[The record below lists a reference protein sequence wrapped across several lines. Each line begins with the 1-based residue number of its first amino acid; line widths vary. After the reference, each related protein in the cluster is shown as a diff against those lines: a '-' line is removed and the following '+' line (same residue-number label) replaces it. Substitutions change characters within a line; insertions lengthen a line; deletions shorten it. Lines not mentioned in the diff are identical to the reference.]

1 MTKFS
6 LLAVMAAIG
15 FTAAAHAESTTY
27 ALDPS
32 HSFATFEIGHFGT
45 STNRGRFNK
54 TSGTVTLDKAA
65 KTGALDV
72 TVDTTSLD
80 TGTAAF
86 TKHISSDEIL
96 NVAAFPTAHLVAN
109 KFVFSADGK
118 VTEIDGSLTLLGKT
132 NPVVLKA
139 QNYNCYMNPM
149 VKREVCGG
157 DFDTTIVRSQYGV
170 SYGLNYGFPDAMH
183 LIIQVE
189 AVKQ

>member
-1 MTKFS
+1 MKNIS
-6 LLAVMAAIG
+6 LLAVVAALG
-15 FTAAAHAESTTY
+15 FTAAAHAESSTY
-27 ALDPS
+27 AIDPS
-32 HSFATFEIGHFGT
+32 HTFASFEISHFGT

-54 TSGTVTLDKAA
+54 TIGTVTLDKAA
-65 KTGALDV
+65 KTGSLDV

-80 TGTAAF
+80 TGTAQF
-86 TKHISSDEIL
+86 TKHISSDEML
-96 NVAAFPTAHLVAN
+96 NVAAFPTAHLVAT
-109 KFVFSADGK
+109 KFVFSGDK
-118 VTEIDGSLTLLGKT
+118 VTEIDGNLTLLGKT

-139 QNYNCYMNPM
+139 QNYNCYMSPM

-183 LIIQVE
+183 LVIQVE

>member
-6 LLAVMAAIG
+6 LLAVAVTLGFAAS
-15 FTAAAHAESTTY
+15 AHAESATY
-27 ALDPS
+27 AIDPS
-32 HSFATFEIGHFGT
+32 HSFASFEIGHFGT

-86 TKHISSDEIL
+86 TKHISSEEIL
-96 NVAAFPTAHLVAN
+96 NVAANPTAKLVAN
-109 KFVFSADGK
+109 KFVFNDDK
-118 VTEIDGSLTLLGKT
+118 VTEIDGNLTLNGKT

-139 QNYNCYMNPM
+139 QNFNCYMNPM

-157 DFDTTIVRSQYGV
+157 DFDATIVRSQYGV
-170 SYGLNYGFPDAMH
+170 SYGLNYGFPDNVH
-183 LIIQVE
+183 LVIQVE

>member
-15 FTAAAHAESTTY
+15 LTATAHAESATY
-27 ALDPS
+27 AIDPS
-32 HSFATFEIGHFGT
+32 HTFASWEIGHFAT

-65 KTGALDV
+65 KTGSIDV
-72 TVDTTSLD
+72 TIDTTSLD

-86 TKHISSDEIL
+86 TKHISSDEML
-96 NVAAFPTAHLVAN
+96 NVAAFPTAHFVAN
-109 KFVFSADGK
+109 KFVFNGDKVSEVDGN
-118 VTEIDGSLTLLGKT
+118 LTLMGKT
-132 NPVVLKA
+132 NPIVLKA
-139 QNYNCYMNPM
+139 QNFNCYMNPM

-157 DFDTTIVRSQYGV
+157 DFDATIVRSQYGV
-170 SYGLNYGFPDAMH
+170 NFGLNYGFPDNVH
-183 LIIQVE
+183 LVIQVE

>member
-1 MTKFS
+1 MKKLS
-6 LLAVMAAIG
+6 LIVAALG
-15 FTAAAHAESTTY
+15 FFAAAAHAESATY
-27 ALDPS
+27 AIDPS
-32 HSFATFEIGHFGT
+32 HTFATWEIAHFAT

-86 TKHISSDEIL
+86 TKHISSDEML
-96 NVAAFPTAHLVAN
+96 NVAAFPSAHLVAS
-109 KFVFSADGK
+109 KFVFAGDK
-118 VTEIDGSLTLLGKT
+118 VTEIDGNLTLLGKT

-139 QNYNCYMNPM
+139 TNFNCYMSPM

-157 DFDTTIVRSQYGV
+157 DFSMAVTRSQYGV
-170 SYGLNYGFPDAMH
+170 SYGLNYGFPDT
-183 LIIQVE
+183 IKIVIQVE
-189 AVKQ
+189 GVKQ

>member
-1 MTKFS
+1 MKKLS
-6 LLAVMAAIG
+6 LLVAALG
-15 FTAAAHAESTTY
+15 FFVAAAHAETATY
-27 ALDPS
+27 AIEPS
-32 HSFATFEIGHFGT
+32 HTFATFEIGHFGT

-65 KTGALDV
+65 KTGSLDV

-96 NVAAFPTAHLVAN
+96 NVAAFPTAHLVAT
-109 KFVFSADGK
+109 KFVFNGDK
-118 VTEIDGSLTLLGKT
+118 VTEISGSLTLLGKT

-139 QNYNCYMNPM
+139 QNFNCYNSPM
-149 VKREVCGG
+149 IKREVCGG

-170 SYGLNYGFPDAMH
+170 SYGLNYGFPDTVH
-183 LIIQVE
+183 LVIQVE

>member
-15 FTAAAHAESTTY
+15 FTAAAHAETATY
-27 ALDPS
+27 AIDPN
-32 HSFATFEIGHFGT
+32 HTFASWEIAHFAT

-65 KTGALDV
+65 KTGSLDV

-86 TKHISSDEIL
+86 TKHISSDEML
-96 NVAAFPTAHLVAN
+96 NVAAFPTAHLVAT
-109 KFVFSADGK
+109 KFVFNGDK
-118 VTEIDGSLTLLGKT
+118 VAEIDGNLTLMGKT
-132 NPVVLKA
+132 NPIVLKA
-139 QNYNCYMNPM
+139 QNFNCYMSPM

-157 DFDTTIVRSQYGV
+157 DFDTTLVRSQYGV
-170 SYGLNYGFPDAMH
+170 TYGLNYGFPDAMH
-183 LIIQVE
+183 VIVQVE

>member
-1 MTKFS
+1 MFKSS
-6 LLAVMAAIG
+6 LLALVAALG
-15 FTAAAHAESTTY
+15 VTAAQAESATY
-27 ALDPS
+27 AIEPS
-32 HSFATFEIGHFGT
+32 HSFAMFEIGHFGT

-54 TSGTVTLDKAA
+54 TSGSVTLDKAA
-65 KTGALDV
+65 KTGSLDV

-80 TGTAAF
+80 TGTPQF

-96 NVAAFPTAHLVAN
+96 NVAAFPTAHLVAS
-109 KFVFSADGK
+109 KFVFNGDKLVEVDGN
-118 VTEIDGSLTLLGKT
+118 LTLLGKT

-149 VKREVCGG
+149 VKKEVCGG

-170 SYGLNYGFPDAMH
+170 SYGLNYGFPDSMH
-183 LIIQVE
+183 LVIQVE

>member
-6 LLAVMAAIG
+6 LLAVAVALGVAAS
-15 FTAAAHAESTTY
+15 AHAESATY
-27 ALDPS
+27 AIDPS
-32 HSFATFEIGHFGT
+32 HTFATFEIGHFGT

-86 TKHISSDEIL
+86 TKHISSEEIL
-96 NVAAFPTAHLVAN
+96 NVAANPTAKLVST
-109 KFVFSADGK
+109 KFVFSGDK
-118 VTEIDGSLTLLGKT
+118 VVEIDGNLTLNGKT

-139 QNYNCYMNPM
+139 QNFNCYQNPM

-157 DFDTTIVRSQYGV
+157 DFDATIVRSQYGV
-170 SYGLNYGFPDAMH
+170 SYGLNYGFPDNVH
-183 LIIQVE
+183 LVIQVE

>member
-1 MTKFS
+1 MKKLS
-6 LLAVMAAIG
+6 LLVAALG
-15 FTAAAHAESTTY
+15 FFAAAAHAESATY
-27 ALDPS
+27 AIEPS

-54 TSGTVTLDKAA
+54 TTGTVTLDKAA

-109 KFVFSADGK
+109 KFVFGADGK

-139 QNYNCYMNPM
+139 QNYNCYQSPM

-170 SYGLNYGFPDAMH
+170 SYGLNYGFPDSMH
-183 LIIQVE
+183 LVIQVE

>member
-1 MTKFS
+1 MKKLS
-6 LLAVMAAIG
+6 LLAVVAALG
-15 FTAAAHAESTTY
+15 FAAAAHAESTSY
-27 ALDPS
+27 AIEPN
-32 HSFATFEIGHFGT
+32 HTFATFEIGHMGT

-65 KTGALDV
+65 KSGTLDV

-96 NVAAFPTAHLVAN
+96 NVAANPTAHLVAN
-109 KFVFSADGK
+109 KFTFNGDK
-118 VTEIDGSLTLLGKT
+118 VSEIAGNLTLNGKT

-139 QNYNCYMNPM
+139 QNFNCYMSPM
-149 VKREVCGG
+149 IKKEVCGG
-157 DFDTTIVRSQYGV
+157 DFDATIVRSQYGV
-170 SYGLNYGFPDAMH
+170 SYGLNYGFPDSVH
-183 LIIQVE
+183 LVIQVE

>member
-15 FTAAAHAESTTY
+15 FTAAAHAESATY
-27 ALDPS
+27 AVDPS
-32 HSFATFEIGHFGT
+32 HTFASWEIAHFAT

-65 KTGALDV
+65 KTGSLDV
-72 TVDTTSLD
+72 TIDTTSLD

-86 TKHISSDEIL
+86 TKHISSDEML
-96 NVAAFPTAHLVAN
+96 NVAAFPTAHFVAN
-109 KFVFSADGK
+109 KFVFNGDK
-118 VTEIDGSLTLLGKT
+118 VTEVDGNLTLMGKT
-132 NPVVLKA
+132 NPIVLKA
-139 QNYNCYMNPM
+139 QNFNCYMNPM

-157 DFDTTIVRSQYGV
+157 DFDATLVRSQYGV
-170 SYGLNYGFPDAMH
+170 TYGLNYGFPDAMH
-183 LIIQVE
+183 LVIQVE

>member
-15 FTAAAHAESTTY
+15 FSAAAHAESATY
-27 ALDPS
+27 AIDPS
-32 HSFATFEIGHFGT
+32 HTFASWEIAHFAT

-65 KTGALDV
+65 KTGSIDV
-72 TVDTTSLD
+72 TIDTTSLD

-86 TKHISSDEIL
+86 TKHISSDEML
-96 NVAAFPTAHLVAN
+96 NVAAFPTAHFVAN
-109 KFVFSADGK
+109 KFVFNGDK
-118 VTEIDGSLTLLGKT
+118 VTEVDGNLTLMGKT
-132 NPVVLKA
+132 NPIVLKA
-139 QNYNCYMNPM
+139 QNFNCYMNPM

-157 DFDTTIVRSQYGV
+157 DFDATLVRSQYGV
-170 SYGLNYGFPDAMH
+170 TYGLNYGFPDAMH
-183 LIIQVE
+183 LVIQVE

>member
-6 LLAVMAAIG
+6 LLAVFAALG
-15 FTAAAHAESTTY
+15 FTAAAHAESATY
-27 ALDPS
+27 ALDPT
-32 HSFATFEIGHFGT
+32 HSFASWEIPHFGT

-54 TSGTVTLDKAA
+54 TTGTVTLDKAA
-65 KTGALDV
+65 KTGSLDV

-86 TKHISSDEIL
+86 TKHISSEEML
-96 NVAAFPTAHLVAN
+96 NVAAFPTAHLVAS
-109 KFVFSADGK
+109 KFIFAGDK
-118 VTEIDGSLTLLGKT
+118 VTEIDGNLTLLGKT

-139 QNYNCYMNPM
+139 TNYNCYMSPM

-157 DFDTTIVRSQYGV
+157 DFDMMITRSQYGV
-170 SYGLNYGFPDAMH
+170 SYGLNYGFPDTMRV
-183 LIIQVE
+183 IIQVE

>member
-15 FTAAAHAESTTY
+15 FSAAAHAESATY
-27 ALDPS
+27 AIDPS
-32 HSFATFEIGHFGT
+32 HTFASWEIAHFAT

-65 KTGALDV
+65 KTGSIDV
-72 TVDTTSLD
+72 TIDTTSLD

-86 TKHISSDEIL
+86 TKHISSDEML
-96 NVAAFPTAHLVAN
+96 NVAAFPTAHFVAN
-109 KFVFSADGK
+109 KFVFNGDKVSEVDGN
-118 VTEIDGSLTLLGKT
+118 LTLMGKT
-132 NPVVLKA
+132 NPIVLKA
-139 QNYNCYMNPM
+139 QNFNCYMNPM

-157 DFDTTIVRSQYGV
+157 DFDATLVRSQYGV
-170 SYGLNYGFPDAMH
+170 TYGLNYGFPDAMH
-183 LIIQVE
+183 LVIQVE

>member
-6 LLAVMAAIG
+6 LLAVMAALG
-15 FTAAAHAESTTY
+15 FTAAAHAESATY
-27 ALDPS
+27 AVDPS
-32 HSFATFEIGHFGT
+32 HTFASWEIAHFAT

-65 KTGALDV
+65 KTGSLDV

-86 TKHISSDEIL
+86 TKHISSDEML
-96 NVAAFPTAHLVAN
+96 NVTAFPTAHLVAT
-109 KFVFSADGK
+109 KFVFNGDKIA
-118 VTEIDGSLTLLGKT
+118 EIDGNLTLMGKT
-132 NPVVLKA
+132 NPIVLKA
-139 QNYNCYMNPM
+139 QNFNCYMSPM

-157 DFDTTIVRSQYGV
+157 DFDATLVRSQYGV
-170 SYGLNYGFPDAMH
+170 TYGLNYGFPDAMH
-183 LIIQVE
+183 LVIQVE

>member
-6 LLAVMAAIG
+6 LLAVVATLG
-15 FTAAAHAESTTY
+15 FTAVAHAESATY
-27 ALDPS
+27 AIDPS
-32 HSFATFEIGHFGT
+32 HTFANWEIAHFAT

-54 TSGTVTLDKAA
+54 TTGTVTLDKAA
-65 KTGALDV
+65 KTGSLDV

-86 TKHISSDEIL
+86 TKHISSDEML
-96 NVAAFPTAHLVAN
+96 NVAAFPSAHLVAS
-109 KFVFSADGK
+109 KFVFAGDK
-118 VTEIDGSLTLLGKT
+118 VTEIDGNLTLLGKT

-139 QNYNCYMNPM
+139 TNFNCYMSPM

-157 DFDTTIVRSQYGV
+157 DFDMVITRSQYGV
-170 SYGLNYGFPDAMH
+170 TYGLNYGFPDAMH
-183 LIIQVE
+183 VIIQVE

>member
-6 LLAVMAAIG
+6 LLAVVAALG
-15 FTAAAHAESTTY
+15 FTAAAQAEPATY

-32 HSFATFEIGHFGT
+32 HSFASWEISHFGT

-54 TSGTVTLDKAA
+54 TSGTVTIDKAA
-65 KTGALDV
+65 KTGSLDV

-86 TKHISSDEIL
+86 TKHISSEEII
-96 NVAAFPTAHLVAN
+96 NVAANPTARLVAN
-109 KFVFSADGK
+109 KFVFNGDK
-118 VTEIDGSLTLLGKT
+118 VSEIDGTLTLHGKT

-139 QNYNCYMNPM
+139 TNFNCYMSPM

-157 DFDTTIVRSQYGV
+157 DFDMMITRSQYDV
-170 SYGLNYGFPDAMH
+170 SYGLNYGFPDTMRV
-183 LIIQVE
+183 IIQVE
-189 AVKQ
+189 GVKQ

>member
-1 MTKFS
+1 MKKLS
-6 LLAVMAAIG
+6 LIAAVLGLAA
-15 FTAAAHAESTTY
+15 AAAHAEPATY

-32 HSFATFEIGHFGT
+32 HSFATWEISHFGT

-65 KTGALDV
+65 KTGSLDV

-80 TGTAAF
+80 TGSAAF
-86 TKHISSDEIL
+86 TKHVSSEEML
-96 NVAAFPTAHLVAN
+96 NVAAFPTAHLVAS
-109 KFVFSADGK
+109 KFVFNGDK
-118 VTEIDGSLTLLGKT
+118 VVEIDGNLTLLGKT

-139 QNYNCYMNPM
+139 QNYNCYNSPM

-170 SYGLNYGFPDAMH
+170 TWGANYGFPDNVH
-183 LIIQVE
+183 LVIQVE